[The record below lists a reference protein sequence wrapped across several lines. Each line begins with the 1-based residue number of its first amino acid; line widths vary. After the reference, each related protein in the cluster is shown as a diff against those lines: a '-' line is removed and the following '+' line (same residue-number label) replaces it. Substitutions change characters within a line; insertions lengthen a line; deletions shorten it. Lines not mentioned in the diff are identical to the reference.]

1 MSSGSAETRSG
12 ASSVFHSS
20 FRAVAVSLLLLF
32 PSLAAA
38 QSKQPPAPRV
48 VDISAPDG
56 TVLKGTFFAA
66 AQPGPG
72 VMLFHQCNRQRKVW
86 DGLAESLAAAGV
98 NVLTM
103 DFRGFGE
110 SGGTP
115 LDTVSNEDAQKIVN
129 EKWPG
134 DVDAAFQFLLAQPGV
149 DAHRIGAGGASCGVN
164 QAVQLARRHPQV
176 QSLVLLS
183 ETTDA
188 AGRQFLRENPQMPMF
203 LAAADDD
210 PDPGVVPIMQ
220 WLFSLSANPA
230 SRWQRYVAG
239 GHGVEMFAAHPEL
252 PGTITAWW
260 SAMLRTN
267 PGASMAIGEL
277 TPDQQSRLLDLTDQ
291 PGGPAKVA
299 EIFARVRQ
307 VDPICAWLPEVVVN
321 RIGYEHLLAGDTK
334 GAVELLKMNAAAYP
348 NSPNVYDSLGDAYL
362 ADGQKQLARINA
374 QRAIDLL
381 ASDTTDSENMRNG
394 IRQNAEA
401 KLQKLGAAA
410 K

>member
-1 MSSGSAETRSG
+1 MRNHRSLSGKSP
-12 ASSVFHSS
+12 V
-20 FRAVAVSLLLLF
+20 VVLLF
-32 PSLAAA
+32 VLLIPSVAIA
-38 QSKQPPAPRV
+38 QSSPAPRV
-48 VDISAPDG
+48 VDITAPDG
-56 TVLKGTFFAA
+56 TALKGTYFAT

-86 DGLAESLAAAGV
+86 DGLAASLAAAGI
-98 NVLTM
+98 NVLAM

-115 LDTVSNEDAQKIVN
+115 LDKLSDEDAQKIVD

-134 DVDAAFQFLLAQPGV
+134 DVDAAFHFLLAQPGV

-210 PDPGVVPIMQ
+210 PDAGVVQIMQ

-230 SRWQRYVAG
+230 SRWQRYVTG

-252 PGTITAWW
+252 PGMIAAWW
-260 SAMLRTN
+260 SAMLRTK

-277 TPDQQSRLLDLTDQ
+277 TDEQQSRLLDLTDQ
-291 PGGPAKVA
+291 PDGPEKVA
-299 EIFARVRQ
+299 EIFASVRQ

-321 RIGYEHLLAGDTK
+321 RIGYEHLQAGDRK

-362 ADGQKQLARINA
+362 AAGQKELARANA
-374 QRAIDLL
+374 QKAIDLL
-381 ASDTTDSENMRNG
+381 ATDTMDPENVRKG

-401 KLQKLGAAA
+401 KLQKLVTAPR
-410 K
+410 